1 MKNKWL
7 ALAITLTSSIAF
19 FACSSNNDG
28 TDLIGNWTK
37 GTSFGGGV
45 RTDATCF
52 TIGDTAYVGLGVNG
66 KTERPNTFY
75 KYSSKYNSWT
85 KIADFPGIG
94 RNGAVGFSIG
104 TKAYVGT
111 GFDKDDNYLS
121 DFWEYNCLTNTWRQV
136 QSLPGSGRRDAVA
149 FGIGNYGYVG
159 TGFDGTDYKADFYKY
174 QPAEDGVGL
183 GTWTTVKAMEGE
195 TRSNAAVFV
204 ISGKA
209 YVVSGIGD
217 GGNKVSDFYMYNP
230 DQNEWIQKRSIVNKN
245 QEENYDDDYNSLVG
259 SDEVAFASAATQ
271 KGYIVNGYAVWE
283 YDALTDLWSQK
294 QNFEGSPRTQA
305 VGFSISNRLYLTT
318 GGTSTL
324 FSDFWEFKPNEEY
337 DQYN

>member
-7 ALAITLTSSIAF
+7 VLAVTLTSSIAF
-19 FACSSNNDG
+19 FACNSNNDG

-37 GTSFGGGV
+37 KSSYAGGV

-52 TIGDTAYVGLGVNG
+52 TIGDTAYVGLGMNA
-66 KTERPNTFY
+66 KNERLTTFY
-75 KYSSKYNSWT
+75 KFSSTYNSWT
-85 KIADFPGIG
+85 KIADFPGIA

-111 GFDKDDNYLS
+111 GFDDNDNYLN

-136 QSLPGSGRRDAVA
+136 QSFPGSPRRDAVA

-159 TGFDGTDYKADFYKY
+159 TGFDGTDYKSDFFKY
-174 QPAEDGVGL
+174 QPADDGVGL
-183 GTWTTVKAMEGE
+183 GTWSPVKTMEGE

-204 ISGKA
+204 IAGKA
-209 YVVSGIGD
+209 YVVSGTGD
-217 GGNKVSDFYMYNP
+217 SGGNVSDFYMYDP
-230 DQNEWIQKRSIVNKN
+230 EQNEWIEKRSIINKN
-245 QEENYDDDYNSLVG
+245 EEESYDDDYNSLVG
-259 SDEVAFASAATQ
+259 TNEVAFASAATM

-283 YDALTDLWSQK
+283 YDALNDLWSQK
-294 QNFEGSPRTQA
+294 SNFEGTSRSQA
-305 VGFSISNRLYLTT
+305 VGFSISNRFYLTT
-318 GGTSTL
+318 GGSSTL
-324 FSDFWEFKPNEEY
+324 YSDLWEFKPTEEF